1 MRERLLNVLSH
12 AHVTIFTVDRG
23 AKVNMLEG
31 ALIWD
36 ADDRISNDSDSM
48 DCWYMGQTVQHV
60 FQRLS
65 RQKETKTAPFLQPI
79 DDILKRRR
87 TGEVTEHTLGR
98 SKPPFLSHG
107 TKYLLFLRREVVPNS
122 VLAHLEEW
130 QGRREGAATY

>member
-12 AHVTIFTVDRG
+12 AHVTIFTIDLEG
-23 AKVNMLEG
+23 KVTMLEG

-36 ADDRISNDSDSM
+36 ADDRVSNDSESI

-65 RQKETKTAPFLQPI
+65 RQHEANTAHFLQPI
-79 DDILKRRR
+79 DDILTRRR

-98 SKPPFLSHG
+98 SPLLLLSHG
-107 TKYLLFLRREVVPNS
+107 TKYSLCLRWEVVPNS

-130 QGRREGAATY
+130 QG